1 MTDTD
6 NGWNEIDAF
15 RDTIRRIARERI
27 APLAAELDRTGGPPD
42 RQFEIFRETGL
53 TGLGLP
59 EEYGGGGGDL
69 MVQAVAVEEMARVC
83 SASAL
88 TMSVGWGALDPLV
101 RFGDETLKRQILPDI
116 ASGAKKAA
124 WCITEPQGGSDMAAM
139 TTRAVAD
146 GDGFVLNG
154 VKRFITNAGWADWY
168 LVVART
174 GDADFGVFMVSRDD
188 PGIGFGA
195 NERKMGLRGSPTA
208 DVTFNDCRI
217 PAGRAVGEPTGG
229 LARMSRSLAH
239 SRPVIAAQALG
250 VAQGAL
256 DLAVDYVK
264 QRMSMG
270 QPLSRYQMVRGQIGD
285 MAIRIEAARALL
297 YRAIEQARRGA
308 PEART
313 LASMAKAMCS
323 DVAMSVTV
331 DAVQLHGGYG
341 YLEDYPVERMMRDA
355 KITQIYEGT
364 NEIQR
369 LIVAKSVL
377 QD

>member
-1 MTDTD
+1 MTNTD

-42 RQFEIFRETGL
+42 KQFNIFRETGL

-59 EEYGGGGGDL
+59 EEYGGGGGNL

-101 RFGDETLKRQILPDI
+101 RFGDEALKRQILPAI
-116 ASGAKKAA
+116 ASGEKKAA

-139 TTRAVAD
+139 TTRAVVD
-146 GDGFVLNG
+146 GDCFVLNG
-154 VKRFITNAGWADWY
+154 VKRFITNAGWADWH

-174 GDADFGVFMVSRDD
+174 DDKDFGIFMVSRDD
-188 PGIGFGA
+188 PGISFGA

-208 DVTFNDCRI
+208 DVNFNDCRI
-217 PAGRAVGEPTGG
+217 PIDRAVGGPTGG
-229 LARMSRSLAH
+229 MAKISKSLAL
-239 SRPVIAAQALG
+239 SRPVISAQALG

-256 DLAVDYVK
+256 DLAVNYVK
-264 QRMSMG
+264 ERMSMG
-270 QPLSRYQMVRGQIGD
+270 QPLSRYQMVRGRIGD
-285 MAIRIEAARALL
+285 MTIRVEGARALL
-297 YRAIEQARRGA
+297 YRAIAQALRGA
-308 PEART
+308 PDART
-313 LASMAKAMCS
+313 LASMAKTMCS
-323 DVAMSVTV
+323 DVAMSVSI

-364 NEIQR
+364 SEVQR
-369 LIVAKSVL
+369 IVISRAILK
-377 QD
+377 

>member
-1 MTDTD
+1 MQGRD
-6 NGWNEIDAF
+6 NDWDEIEAF

-27 APLAAELDRTGGPPD
+27 EPLAAELDRTGGPPQ
-42 RQFEIFRETGL
+42 RQYDIFRETGL
-53 TGLGLP
+53 IGLGLP

-69 MVQAVAVEEMARVC
+69 MMQAIAVEEMARVC

-88 TMSVGWGALDPLV
+88 TMSLGWGTLDPLV
-101 RFGDETLKRQILPDI
+101 QFGDEVLKRQIIP
-116 ASGAKKAA
+116 AVAAGEKKTA

-139 TTRAVAD
+139 TTRAVRE
-146 GDGFVLNG
+146 GDSWVLNG

-174 GDADFGVFMVSRDD
+174 EDREFGIFMVSRED
-188 PGIGFGA
+188 PGISFGA
-195 NERKMGLRGSPTA
+195 NEKKMGLRGSPTA
-208 DVTFNDCRI
+208 DVNFNDCRI
-217 PAGRAVGEPTGG
+217 PADRVVGRPTGG
-229 LARMSRSLAH
+229 LSRMSQSLAH

-256 DLAVDYVK
+256 DQAVAYVK
-264 QRMSMG
+264 ARMSMG
-270 QPLSRYQMVRGQIGD
+270 QSLSRYQMVRGQIGD
-285 MAIRIEAARALL
+285 MAIRIEGARALL
-297 YRAIEQARRGA
+297 YRAIGQALRRS
-308 PEART
+308 PDARA

-369 LIVAKSVL
+369 LIVAKHVL